1 MDQPRYVLHSF
12 RSVLPPTQKPQEQAL
27 DWLAT
32 AHSRAESLISPDSPL
47 ADRERMKK
55 LFHRFGCKPS
65 QVAQRYSVHQDF
77 THLDFDQM
85 EIFHLSRNPKGA
97 GASTRTGI
105 FSRVVSE
112 VFDRFYREDSVPP
125 QALFHVTC
133 TGYDSPSGAERVV
146 SRRGWGHQTEVY
158 HLYHMGCY
166 AAIPAVR
173 IACGLSRPRV
183 DIVHTELCSLHLDP
197 SQHAPEQ
204 MVIQSLFA
212 DGLIRYTIEQRQM
225 ETTSESLPG
234 DPSYGLEF
242 VTSRKELLSNSE
254 DAMTWRAGDH
264 GLEMTL
270 SREVPN
276 LIAQNLLPYLK
287 RLGSYDHNTI
297 FAIHPGGPRILD
309 QIQEM
314 LELKDS
320 QVAASRKVLLERGNM
335 SSATLP
341 HIWKEILEDP
351 SVAENTQIVSLAFGP
366 GLTLCGNVLRKISL

>member
-1 MDQPRYVLHSF
+1 MDQLRYVLHSF
-12 RSVLPPTQKPQEQAL
+12 RSILPPTQKPQEQAL

-32 AHSRAESLISPDSPL
+32 AHSQAESLISPDSPL
-47 ADRERMKK
+47 ADLERMKK

-85 EIFHLSRNPKGA
+85 EIFHLNRNPKGA
-97 GASTRTGI
+97 GSSTRTGI
-105 FSRVVSE
+105 FSRVANE
-112 VFDRFYREDSVPP
+112 AFDRFYREDSTPP
-125 QALFHVTC
+125 HALFHVTC

-146 SRRGWGHQTEVY
+146 SRRGWGDQTEVY

-173 IACGLSRPRV
+173 IARGLSRPRV

-212 DGLIRYTIEQRQM
+212 DGLIRYTLDQLPVES
-225 ETTSESLPG
+225 TSGKPAS
-234 DPSYGLEF
+234 DTRFGLEF
-242 VTSRKELLSNSE
+242 VRSRKEILSNSE

-270 SREVPN
+270 SREVPD
-276 LIAQNLLPYLK
+276 LIAQNLLSYLQ

-297 FAIHPGGPRILD
+297 FAIHPGGPRIVD

-341 HIWKEILEDP
+341 HIWKTILEDS
-351 SVAENTQIVSLAFGP
+351 SVAENTQIMSLAFGP
-366 GLTLCGNVLRKISL
+366 GLTLCGNVLRKIPL

>member
-1 MDQPRYVLHSF
+1 MDQPRYILHNF
-12 RSVLPPTQKPQEQAL
+12 RSILPPTQKPQDQAL
-27 DWLAT
+27 DWLAS
-32 AHSRAESLISPDSPL
+32 AHSRAECWVSPDSPL

-55 LFHRFGCKPS
+55 LFHRFGCKPT

-77 THLDFDQM
+77 THLEFDQM

-97 GASTRTGI
+97 ASSTRTGI
-105 FSRVVSE
+105 FSRVAGE
-112 VFDRFYREDSVPP
+112 VFERFYNEDPTPP
-125 QALFHVTC
+125 HALFHVTC

-146 SRRGWGHQTEVY
+146 ARRGWGDQTEVY

-173 IACGLSRPRV
+173 IAQGLSQPRV

-197 SQHAPEQ
+197 SQHTPEQ
-204 MVIQSLFA
+204 IVIQSLFA
-212 DGLIRYTIEQRQM
+212 DGLIRYTL
-225 ETTSESLPG
+225 ESVSTENPAASSLDDEKP
-234 DPSYGLEF
+234 GLEF
-242 VTSRKELLSNSE
+242 LRSRKELLSNSE
-254 DAMTWRAGDH
+254 DAMTWRAGDY

-276 LIAQNLLPYLK
+276 LIAQNLIPYLQ
-287 RLGSYDHNTI
+287 RLSAYDHQTI
-297 FAIHPGGPRILD
+297 FAIHPGGPRIVD

-314 LELKDS
+314 LELKDP

-341 HIWKEILEDP
+341 HIWKTILEDP
-351 SVAENTQIVSLAFGP
+351 SVANGTQVISLAFGP
-366 GLTLCGNVLRKISL
+366 GLTLCGNVLRKTRL

>member
-1 MDQPRYVLHSF
+1 MDHLRYVLHSF
-12 RSVLPPTQKPQEQAL
+12 RSIFPPTQKPQEQAL

-32 AHSRAESLISPDSPL
+32 AHSRAEKQVSPDSPL
-47 ADRERMKK
+47 ADGERMKK

-77 THLDFDQM
+77 THLDFDRM
-85 EIFHLSRNPKGA
+85 EIFHLTRNPKGA
-97 GASTRTGI
+97 GTSTRTGV
-105 FSRVVSE
+105 FSRVVGE
-112 VFDRFYREDSVPP
+112 VFDRFYREDITPP

-146 SRRGWGHQTEVY
+146 SRRGWGDETEVY

-173 IACGLSRPRV
+173 IARGLSRPRV

-197 SQHAPEQ
+197 SQHTSEQ
-204 MVIQSLFA
+204 IVIQSLFG
-212 DGLIRYTIEQRQM
+212 DGLIRYTM
-225 ETTSESLPG
+225 EERSRDSTLTSSTR
-234 DPSYGLEF
+234 DTHYGLEL

-254 DAMTWRAGDH
+254 DSMTWRTGDH

-270 SREVPN
+270 SREVPE
-276 LIAQNLLPYLK
+276 LIAQNLLPYLQ
-287 RLGSYDHNTI
+287 RLGSFDHNTI
-297 FAIHPGGPRILD
+297 FAIHPGGPRIVD
-309 QIQEM
+309 QVQEM
-314 LELKDS
+314 LELRDS

-351 SVAENTQIVSLAFGP
+351 GVPENTQVVSLAFGP
-366 GLTLCGNVLRKISL
+366 GLTLCGNVLRKIGL